1 MCNILNISKIGG
13 GNSLNYSCS
22 DIYNPLL
29 LANVSSKGFLF
40 SERVLF
46 NLTHTLL

>member
-13 GNSLNYSCS
+13 RNLLNYSS
-22 DIYNPLL
+22 SGIYTPLL
-29 LANVSSKGFLF
+29 LTNVSSKGFLF

>member
-13 GNSLNYSCS
+13 GNLLNYSIS
-22 DIYNPLL
+22 NIYTPLL
-29 LANVSSKGFLF
+29 STSLGSKGFLF